1 MENKY
6 VILAGQLSG
15 PWGPVCAQGLP
26 RCLKTR
32 AVAEWGL
39 LSAQHWGK
47 GCTGKYQIRDLGVPQ
62 LC

>member
-1 MENKY
+1 MGHRALSVLRVSTSALGMET
-6 VILAGQLSG
+6 
-15 PWGPVCAQGLP
+15 W
-26 RCLKTR
+26 

-47 GCTGKYQIRDLGVPQ
+47 GCTGKYQVKDLGVPWPR